1 MNDNTSFAFNRR
13 YLVIGVLTY
22 ILSAYIALDNE
33 MLLTMADA
41 VHFTVY
47 TSVFICMLLSVYI
60 LLRILLRNNREVR
73 SLCTASLV
81 VVLIFILGF
90 MRCFFFVRNIN
101 TQSRIISQAKR
112 IEGIITD
119 EPTLSSSG
127 KSYAL
132 NIDVHRAITETTTV
146 TFENPCNVLYFV
158 PTDVYAAPPS
168 PGESIICGSNFQIDS
183 PAAFDGGLDYPKY
196 LKQDKIVG
204 AVYTYNADSG
214 SQLKEKNPLFSALKS
229 IGLKIR
235 GAVLASTELDSYNA
249 DGKAL
254 LQGILVGNT
263 VGFSDALYKSYTDS
277 GFIHIAS
284 VSGMHT
290 SYLFMALSVLLG
302 LVRFPKRGVC
312 LVSIPVLILFAAVAA
327 FTPSVCR
334 SVIMMIILLL
344 ASVFRRNNDSITALS
359 VAALLLSLENPYC
372 LQSYSFLLS
381 FGATLGI
388 LIYYPLFSRR
398 LGFAIVPMSDKKHG
412 IFRRLLYK
420 LNKFSVNSVCLSL
433 GGTIGLGY
441 FMARFFNKLQWGGI
455 IGNILIFPLT
465 AISFIGGYVN
475 SIIYYIFRPAAE
487 PIAKCILNPTLS
499 ASNLLAKLFSAGI
512 FKFNTPTPPK
522 SFFVIY
528 IFICVD
534 LYYLLLPS
542 DDKK

>member
-22 ILSAYIALDNE
+22 ILSAYIALDSE
-33 MLLTMADA
+33 MLLTAINAFRFM
-41 VHFTVY
+41 VY
-47 TSVFICMLLSVYI
+47 TAVFICILLSAYI
-60 LLRILLRNNREVR
+60 MLRIILRKKREAR
-73 SLCTASLV
+73 SLCTASFLV
-81 VVLIFILGF
+81 ILIFILSF
-90 MRCFFFVRNIN
+90 TRCCFFIRTIN
-101 TQSRIISQAKR
+101 TQSLIISQAER
-112 IEGIITD
+112 IEGIITT

-146 TFENPCNVLYFV
+146 TFEKPCKALYFV
-158 PTDVYAAPPS
+158 STDAFDTSLS
-168 PGESIICGSNFQIDS
+168 PGESIVCSNRLPIDS
-183 PAAFDGGLDYPKY
+183 PAAFEGGLDYPNY

-204 AVYTYNADSG
+204 AVYTDDAASG
-214 SQLKEKNPLFSALKS
+214 SILKEKSPVFSALKS
-229 IGLKIR
+229 ISLKIR
-235 GAVLASTELDSYNA
+235 GAVLASTEIDSYNA
-249 DGKAL
+249 DEKAL

-263 VGFSDALYKSYTDS
+263 VGFSDSLYKSYTDS
-277 GFIHIAS
+277 GFIHITS

-312 LVSIPVLILFAAVAA
+312 LISIPVLILFAAVAM

-334 SVIMMIILLL
+334 AVIMMIILLL

-359 VAALLLSLENPYC
+359 VAALLLSFDNPYC

-388 LIYYPLFSRR
+388 LIYYPLLSER
-398 LGFAIVPMSDKKHG
+398 LSFAIIPISDRNRGH
-412 IFRRLLYK
+412 FRKMLYK

-441 FMARFFNKLQWGGI
+441 FMMRFFNKLQWGGI
-455 IGNILIFPLT
+455 VGNILIFPLT
-465 AISFIGGYVN
+465 AISFIGGYAN
-475 SIIYYIFRPAAE
+475 SIIYYMLRPAAE
-487 PIAKCILNPTLS
+487 VIAKYILNPMLS
-499 ASNLLAKLFSAGI
+499 ATNFLAKLFSAGI
-512 FKFNTPTPPK
+512 FRFNTPTPPK
-522 SFFVIY
+522 SFFVVY
-528 IFICVD
+528 VFICVV

-542 DDKK
+542 KKEN